1 MKALPAIALALACLL
16 STNASAQT
24 ADESS
29 LGWEPCPDRLLE
41 PGSEKAS
48 LNWDLT
54 LSPYT
59 YHWSK
64 SVEHKRVTL
73 VALDRRSENNGFCG
87 LALFSNSFGQPS
99 AYLYTGKRWDGLFGN
114 PKLFTKLSFGL
125 IYGYKGAYKNKIPA
139 NNFGVAPAIV
149 PSLGYEI
156 TPRDSAQVYV
166 LGTAGVLFAYVR
178 RF

>member
-1 MKALPAIALALACLL
+1 MKKILAFGLTLMCLFGP
-16 STNASAQT
+16 SAHAT
-24 ADESS
+24 DAD
-29 LGWEPCPDRLLE
+29 LQGWEPCPDGLIE
-41 PGSEKAS
+41 PGSDKAG

-73 VALDRRSENNGFCG
+73 VALDRRGENNGFCG

-99 AYLYTGKRWDGLFGN
+99 AYLYMGKRWDGLLGN

-125 IYGYKGAYKNKIPA
+125 IYGYRGAYKNKIPA

>member
-1 MKALPAIALALACLL
+1 MKKISLFALALVCLL
-16 STNASAQT
+16 GTSAHAMD
-24 ADESS
+24 ADSP
-29 LGWEPCPDRLLE
+29 GWEPCPDRLIE
-41 PGSEKAS
+41 PGSDKTN

-59 YHWSK
+59 YHWSN
-64 SVEHKRVTL
+64 SAEHKNVTL
-73 VALDRRSENNGFCG
+73 VALDRRSDKNGFCG
-87 LALFSNSFGQPS
+87 LALFNNSFGQPS
-99 AYLYTGKRWDGLFGN
+99 AYLYMGKRWDGLLGN

-125 IYGYKGAYKNKIPA
+125 IYGYRGAYKNKIPA
-139 NNFGVAPAIV
+139 NNFGVAPAVV